1 MNKFILSAVMFALM
15 LSPLTAQAV
24 VSGCE
29 HCERASVSVSATAT
43 KEVAPDTVEISF
55 AVTTYDGKSM
65 QKAAAQNKEISDK
78 IYTEL
83 KSLIN
88 SANGDFVRTANYN
101 ATALYNYNSGKRN
114 FDKYQ
119 VSNNVVVKTKSI
131 DKAGAMIDKATALG
145 ATEIN
150 NLNFSLS
157 NYEAQSDELIAE
169 AAKKAYAKASTLAK
183 ASSSTIAGVKNL
195 SVNSGNSIQR
205 VMYSNVML
213 KAAPAAGADTAES
226 VATSPIEPGTINLR
240 ATVNASYFLK

>member
-1 MNKFILSAVMFALM
+1 MNKFILSAIMFALM
-15 LSPLTAQAV
+15 LSPMTAQAV
-24 VSGCE
+24 NDSGNY
-29 HCERASVSVSATAT
+29 ERASVSVSATAT

-78 IYTEL
+78 IYTAL
-83 KSLIN
+83 KSMIN
-88 SANGDFVRTANYN
+88 SANGDYVRTANYN

-131 DKAGAMIDKATALG
+131 DKVGAMIDKATTLG

-183 ASSSTIAGVKNL
+183 ASASTIAGVKNL
-195 SVNSGNSIQR
+195 SVNSGNAVAR

-213 KAAPAAGADTAES
+213 KAAGAAMEDSAVSETE
-226 VATSPIEPGTINLR
+226 TSPIEPGTINLR
-240 ATVNASYFLK
+240 ATVNASYYLK